1 LNHQRDSKIGSDTA
15 EMQLVDSHR
24 TDSSGLRIGGV
35 ARRREA
41 AQLICGGASW
51 AGSNQGSPALLVIEI
66 SQLAKS
72 VDPGNVNV

>member
-1 LNHQRDSKIGSDTA
+1 MGSDTA

-24 TDSSGLRIGGV
+24 SESSGQRIGGI
-35 ARRREA
+35 AKRMEA
-41 AQLICGGASW
+41 ARLICGGASW
-51 AGSNQGSPALLVIEI
+51 AGSNRGSPALLVIEI